1 MNLRYDTTKRG
12 EPMRALN
19 PFFFMRR
26 WNMNCLFAVAVS
38 ALLPLGKANAW
49 SLLAA
54 QEDLTRGLAQPALP
68 TLLPKPAKMEAKEG
82 TFTLN
87 AKTAVVAS
95 AALKETAGILA
106 ADLRQATG
114 LPVSVQEKGTAGT
127 IRLALDPQL
136 RQSGPEGC
144 YRLTVHADG
153 IEITAPAAAGLFY
166 GGRTLLQLL
175 PVAGKGADI
184 TITGIAIEDQ
194 PRFVWRGLMLDCSR
208 TFQSIDYLKKTID
221 RLAFY
226 KMNVLHLHLTD
237 DQGWR
242 MEIKKYPVLAQKG
255 ARFSAKYKEPE
266 SHQGFYTQT
275 ELKDLVKYAEL
286 RGVTIVP
293 EIEMPGHSLEVLVCR
308 PDLSC
313 TGKVPDDIFPFFK
326 GPNITPEILCA
337 GNDDTLKLM
346 EDVLDEVIE
355 IFPSK
360 FIHIGGDEAPKIR
373 WEACPKCQARIKAE
387 GLKNE
392 HELQSYFIR
401 RIEKHITAQGRR
413 LIGWSEILE
422 GGLAPNAAVMDWIG
436 GAAQA
441 TKAGHDAVMSP
452 TSHCYFDYPYGAI
465 SSEHAYSFDPIARL
479 SPEQAGH
486 VLGLQANFWSHIDRE
501 PALVD
506 RQLFPRLLSLAERGW
521 SPAECRD
528 WNEFKP
534 RLMAQLPRLA
544 SMGISYRREPLGNW
558 TKRQMSETY
567 QPLTWDVSAPITG
580 PGHYRATFQYAG
592 GSCRLG
598 IESVE
603 LLADGKPVASDR
615 HRGFTGASNE
625 NNVYVFE
632 LKEFTQGTR
641 YELRAS
647 ARSEGGSDS
656 NGTVVFEKE

>member
-1 MNLRYDTTKRG
+1 MQSKTM
-12 EPMRALN
+12 MRSV
-19 PFFFMRR
+19 M
-26 WNMNCLFAVAVS
+26 LF
-38 ALLPLGKANAW
+38 

-54 QEDLTRGLAQPALP
+54 ACSLAEPA
-68 TLLPKPAKMEAKEG
+68 LLPKPVKMEAKEG
-82 TFTLN
+82 RFTLN
-87 AKTAVVAS
+87 AKTAVVVPAELEEQ
-95 AALKETAGILA
+95 ARLLA
-106 ADLRQATG
+106 ADLRAATG
-114 LPVSVQEKGTAGT
+114 FPVPVVRAAGDGSA
-127 IRLALDPQL
+127 IRLLLDPKL
-136 RQSGPEGC
+136 RVAGPEGC
-144 YRLTVHADG
+144 YRLTMRGDG
-153 IEITAPAAAGLFY
+153 VEIAAPTATGLFY

-175 PVAGKGADI
+175 PTAEKGADLAI
-184 TITGIAIEDQ
+184 AGIAIEDQ
-194 PRFVWRGLMLDCSR
+194 PRFAWRGVMLDCSR
-208 TFQSIDYLKKTID
+208 TFQSIDYLKQTID

-242 MEIKKYPVLAQKG
+242 MEIRKHPVLTQKG
-255 ARFSAKYKEPE
+255 ARFSAKYNEPE
-266 SHQGFYTQT
+266 SHQGFYTQA
-275 ELKDLVKYAEL
+275 ELRDLVKYAEL

-313 TGKVPDDIFPFFK
+313 TGKIADDIFPFGK
-326 GPNITPEILCA
+326 GPGVTPDVLCA
-337 GNDDTLKLM
+337 GNDDSFKLM
-346 EDVLDEVIE
+346 EEVLDEVIE

-373 WEACPKCQARIKAE
+373 WQACPKCQARIKAE

-401 RIEKHITAQGRR
+401 RIEKHINAKGRR
-413 LIGWSEILE
+413 LIGWSEIME
-422 GGLAPNAAVMDWIG
+422 GGLAPKAAVMDWIG

-452 TSHCYFDYPYGAI
+452 TSHCYFDYSYGSI
-465 SSEHAYSFDPIARL
+465 SSQRAYSFDPVAKL
-479 SPEQAGH
+479 APEQAGH

-501 PALVD
+501 PEPVD

-534 RLMAQLPRLA
+534 RLEAQLPRLA
-544 SMGISYRREPLGNW
+544 KMGISYRREPLGTW
-558 TKRQMSETY
+558 KKAQMAETY
-567 QPLTWDVSAPITG
+567 QPLVWDVSAQVAG
-580 PGHYRATFQYAG
+580 PGRYRAKFQYTG

-603 LLADGKPVASDR
+603 LLADGKPVATDR
-615 HRGFTGASNE
+615 HRGVTGASNE
-625 NNVYVFE
+625 ANIYSFE
-632 LKEFTQGTR
+632 IKDFAPGAR

-647 ARSEGGSDS
+647 ARSEGGLDS
-656 NGTVVFEKE
+656 NGEILFEKE